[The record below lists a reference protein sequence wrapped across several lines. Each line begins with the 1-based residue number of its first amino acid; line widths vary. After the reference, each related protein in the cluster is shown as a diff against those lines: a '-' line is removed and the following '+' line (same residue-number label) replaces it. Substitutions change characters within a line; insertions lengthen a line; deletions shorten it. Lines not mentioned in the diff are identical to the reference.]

1 MSATSSTAY
10 WQKVKMSLK
19 GFAIRKRKKRE
30 QEQTRDAVVK
40 SSTSLQSREAGNE
53 VEVSIPNMYGNEG

>member
-1 MSATSSTAY
+1 
-10 WQKVKMSLK
+10 MSLK